1 MSVGMTPRTRMKRDS
16 TTPLGSA
23 AHLLTCF
30 LLAATVPAQAVD
42 TVTLTDGSEVDGT
55 ITSLAPGDVEI
66 EQEPGGR
73 PEKISIAAV
82 RDVRFGDEPES
93 LSSGRGLLERGDGPG
108 AVAELAK
115 IAEIELQEGVA
126 GPRVRQEHAFVTVA
140 AEALA
145 AGPEQRPAAIK
156 ALAEFLDRNARS
168 HHFYAGQ
175 ELLGD
180 LLAESG
186 DLSAAAAAYEQL
198 DGGPP
203 ALRIRSANLQ
213 AALLIRQERYAEAAR
228 EFAAAER
235 IPLPELGKP
244 STIKL
249 EQTSRELALAAA
261 TAERQ
266 SAMLGRARCLAKTGK
281 AAEAVAAARVVIA
294 EADPENRDL
303 LAAAYGTLGECQRA
317 AGNQDTDALISFLT
331 VDLVYNAIPEWH
343 ARALFNLVQLWGAS
357 NQPERARQAAQL
369 LTTTYPESTWAKQLA
384 GGNDA
389 T

>member
-1 MSVGMTPRTRMKRDS
+1 MSVGMTPRTRILRDS
-16 TTPLGSA
+16 MTHPRPA
-23 AHLLTCF
+23 VHLLAC
-30 LLAATVPAQAVD
+30 LILAATAPVWAAD
-42 TVTLTDGSEVDGT
+42 TVTLTDGSEVDGP
-55 ITSLAPGDVEI
+55 ITSLAPGDIEV
-66 EQEPGGR
+66 EQEPGDR
-73 PEKISIAAV
+73 LEKISIVAV

-93 LSSGRGLLERGDGPG
+93 LSSGRALLERGDGPG

-126 GPRVRQEHAFVTVA
+126 GPRVRQEHAFVKVA

-156 ALAEFLDRNARS
+156 ALAEFLDSNARS
-168 HHFYAGQ
+168 HHSYAGQ

-186 DLSAAAAAYEQL
+186 DFSAAAAAYEQL
-198 DGGPP
+198 DRGPP
-203 ALRIRSANLQ
+203 ALRIRSANLR
-213 AALLIRQERYAEAAR
+213 AGLLIRQERYAEAAR
-228 EFAAAER
+228 EFEAAER
-235 IPLPELGKP
+235 IPLPDSQGK
-244 STIKL
+244 SESKL
-249 EQTSRELALAAA
+249 EQTSKALALAAA
-261 TAERQ
+261 LSERQ
-266 SAMLGRARCLAKTGK
+266 SAVLGRARCLAKTGK
-281 AAEAVAAARVVIA
+281 AAEAVAAARAVIA

-369 LTTTYPESTWAKQLA
+369 LTTTYPESPWAQQLA
-384 GGNDA
+384 PNNDA
-389 T
+389 S